1 MNNDHDSSL
10 PEEPDL
16 RALSAFVDGE
26 LPAGERAA
34 IEAQLAQQPQAAAR
48 VAAWRAQKAALQAL
62 CGAPQ
67 RSERSESVGPSV
79 GQSDADDEPAF
90 IVVRRP
96 TPWWQR
102 VGLAACWLAAGAGI
116 ALALGPLAPRLT
128 GGAWNGL
135 GGQPP
140 SFAERADI
148 PYAVYTPERRHPVE
162 VAANEEEHLINW
174 LSKRLN
180 RPLSVPSLQEYGYSL
195 VGGRLLPGEAGPAA
209 QFMYENTSGARLTL
223 YITGIAR
230 DETAFRLFRDGNRRT
245 FYWVSDRMGYAL
257 SGPISEDKL
266 RSIAIEVCSAL
277 GGKPEAWQ

>member
-1 MNNDHDSSL
+1 MNNEHDSSL
-10 PEEPDL
+10 PEGPDL

-26 LPAGERAA
+26 LSPAERAA
-34 IEAQLAQQPQAAAR
+34 IEAQLAQLPQAAAR

-67 RSERSESVGPSV
+67 RSERSESV

-102 VGLAACWLAAGAGI
+102 VGLAACWLAAGAGL

-148 PYAVYTPERRHPVE
+148 AYAVYTPERRHPVE

>member
-10 PEEPDL
+10 PEGPDL

-26 LPAGERAA
+26 LPPGERAA
-34 IEAQLAQQPQAAAR
+34 IEAQLAQQPHAAAR

-67 RSERSESVGPSV
+67 RSEHGESV
-79 GQSDADDEPAF
+79 GQSDPDDEPAF

-102 VGLAACWLAAGAGI
+102 VGLAACWLAAGAGL

-148 PYAVYTPERRHPVE
+148 AYAVYTPERRHPVE

>member
-10 PEEPDL
+10 PEGPDL

-26 LPAGERAA
+26 LPPEERAA

-102 VGLAACWLAAGAGI
+102 VGLAACWLAAGAGL

-148 PYAVYTPERRHPVE
+148 AYAVYTPERRHPVE

-230 DETAFRLFRDGNRRT
+230 DETAFRLLRDGNRRT